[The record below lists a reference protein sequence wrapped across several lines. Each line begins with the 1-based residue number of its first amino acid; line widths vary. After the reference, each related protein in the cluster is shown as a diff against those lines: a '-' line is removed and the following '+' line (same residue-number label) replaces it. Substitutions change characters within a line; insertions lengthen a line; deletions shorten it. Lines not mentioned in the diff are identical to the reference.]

1 MIKQLIAAIEPL
13 GYPIFLQGSLN
24 DEEEYPKSFFTY
36 WNFQADDIAPF
47 DNEASVCQ
55 WGYWLY
61 FYSSNPILVE
71 TEILRAKEL
80 LKKAGFEVWGK
91 GEDIKSDV
99 DSHTGRMINVY
110 FYENY

>member
-24 DEEEYPKSFFTY
+24 DNEAYPESFFTY
-36 WNFQADDIAPF
+36 WNFQANDTKAF
-47 DNEASVCQ
+47 DNDASICE

-61 FYSSNPILVE
+61 FYSSNPALVE

-99 DSHTGRMINVY
+99 ISHTGRMITAY

>member
-24 DEEEYPKSFFTY
+24 DNEAYPESFFTY
-36 WNFQADDIAPF
+36 WNFQANDTKAF
-47 DNEASVCQ
+47 DNDASICE

-61 FYSSNPILVE
+61 FYSSNPALVE
-71 TEILRAKEL
+71 TEILRAK
-80 LKKAGFEVWGK
+80 VWGK

-99 DSHTGRMINVY
+99 ISHTGRMITAY